1 MADTKEQILDAAESL
16 FAEHDIE
23 AVPLRRIIAEAG
35 VNSAAIHYHFG
46 SKEGLVKAIFARRF
60 DPLNRERLELLSE
73 AEARAGDGP
82 LPIGD
87 ILYALVAPAL
97 RLGQSSEEGQRF
109 HRLAGL
115 LLTGR
120 ADYLEVRSNEVFQE
134 LVQRLDEAYR
144 RSLPDLPEKERAW
157 RKHLAIGAMVHVLK
171 ENEWI
176 RKVTDGLCDTSDVEG
191 AIQRMVQF
199 MAAGMT
205 APVLDSPA
213 EEVLTPKRRGNE
225 E

>member
-1 MADTKEQILDAAESL
+1 MADTKEKILDAAESL
-16 FAEHDIE
+16 FAEHGFE

-46 SKEGLVKAIFARRF
+46 SKEGLVKAVFARRC

-82 LPIGD
+82 LPIED
-87 ILYALVAPAL
+87 ILYAMVAPAL
-97 RLGQSSEEGQRF
+97 RLGGQRYA
-109 HRLAGL
+109 RLAGRFF
-115 LLTGR
+115 TGHSG
-120 ADYLEVRSNEVFQE
+120 YTEVIFNEVFRE
-134 LVQRLDEAYR
+134 VGQRYYEACR
-144 RSLPDLPEKERAW
+144 RSLPDLSEKERAW
-157 RKHLAIGAMVHVLK
+157 RIHLAWGVGAHVLK

-176 RKVTDGLCDTSDVEG
+176 RRETAGLCDTSDVEG
-191 AIQRMVQF
+191 AIQRIVQF

-213 EEVLTPKRRGNE
+213 EEVLTPERRGNE